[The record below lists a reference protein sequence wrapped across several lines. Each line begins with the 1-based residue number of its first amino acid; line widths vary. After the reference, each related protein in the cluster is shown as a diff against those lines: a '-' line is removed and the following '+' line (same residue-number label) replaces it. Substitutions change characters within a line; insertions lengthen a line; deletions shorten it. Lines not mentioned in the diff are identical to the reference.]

1 MRTRLAIPLIVT
13 AVLLLLSGCGFQ
25 GLTNMP
31 IPGGQGTDSGSYEI
45 TAMIPTAAGL
55 TTNAP
60 VMIDDAT
67 VGSVGRIRIKDWKAQ
82 VTLRLNAGTQV
93 PRGSYVMIGMTSVLG
108 SMHLEI
114 VQPEHPEGG
123 MMKAGDEIPLTKCPE
138 QENITAPAGSA
149 PIPDVNSAQQVAAC
163 TYPTTE
169 QVLSSL
175 SVVLNGGGLSQLGD
189 VVHELDSVFT
199 GRADVI
205 AKLLPRLNTLV
216 SDLDA
221 QKTNIVNAIDG
232 LNRLSAS
239 INEQTPTVEKALA
252 DGPQILQVLV
262 DQRPHL
268 TDTLAALDR
277 LSHTTN
283 DILDANSGDIRNIV
297 ANLSPLLDQL
307 QSTGPALSQSLGLIF
322 TFPFIEDKIPGV
334 VRGDYVN
341 GDLVLDLT
349 FDRLKKGMFSSLGLV
364 GPEGVVGAPAGAAK
378 RGLDPFTSPLV
389 PGGGQPSAKAPAAEP
404 APKTGAPKAPGSKV
418 PARKTTAPKTTDK
431 QGGGN

>member
-1 MRTRLAIPLIVT
+1 MRTRLVIPLIVS

-25 GLTNMP
+25 GLSSMP
-31 IPGGQGTDSGSYEI
+31 IPGGEGTDRGSYEI

-67 VGSVGRIRIKDWKAQ
+67 VGSVGQIRIKDWKAQ
-82 VTLRLNAGTQV
+82 VTLRLNKGTQI
-93 PRGSYVMIGMTSVLG
+93 PQGSHVMIGMTSVLG

-123 MMKAGDEIPLTKCPE
+123 MLAPGDEIPLTKCPE
-138 QENITAPAGSA
+138 QENITTPTDTE
-149 PIPDVNSAQQVAAC
+149 PIPDINSAQQVAAC

-175 SVVLNGGGLSQLGD
+175 SVVLNGGGLTQLGD

-199 GRADVI
+199 GRQDVI

-221 QKTNIVNAIDG
+221 QKANIIKAMEG
-232 LNRLSAS
+232 LDRLSAS
-239 INEQTPTVEKALA
+239 INSQTPTVEKALA
-252 DGPQILQVLV
+252 DGPQILQLLV

-283 DILDANSGDIRNIV
+283 DILDANSADIRNIV
-297 ANLSPLLDQL
+297 KNLSPLLDQL
-307 QSTGPALSQSLGLIF
+307 QSTGPALTESLGLLF
-322 TFPFIEDKIPGV
+322 TFPFVEDKIPGI

-349 FDRLKKGMFSSLGLV
+349 FDRLKKGMFSSIGLV

-378 RGLDPFTSPLV
+378 RGLNPFTSPLV
-389 PGGGQPSAKAPAAEP
+389 PGGGQPRAKAPAAKSVPKP
-404 APKTGAPKAPGSKV
+404 APKTAAP
-418 PARKTTAPKTTDK
+418 